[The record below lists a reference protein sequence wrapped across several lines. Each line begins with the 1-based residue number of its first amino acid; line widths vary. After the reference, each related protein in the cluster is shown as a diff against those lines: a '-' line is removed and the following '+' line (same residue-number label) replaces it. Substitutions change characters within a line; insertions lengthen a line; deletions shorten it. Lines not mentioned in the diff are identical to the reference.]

1 MNTRERILHK
11 AMELFN
17 QSGMYN
23 TGVREIARSLEISPG
38 NLSYHFARK
47 EDLLMAILDNYRN
60 LNDTIYAAYFEGS
73 PGLGRYLAMIRK
85 LLVNTYD
92 HRGVFL
98 GLDELRSVLG
108 TEFDYRAVEEKRR
121 SFLDRILKD
130 LEQIGDLDFSTLD
143 KAFLVD
149 ILAFFQRCWI
159 MEAMISY
166 PHLEK
171 AQIVKRYMRFISLH
185 FAQVATLQGQRQMGM
200 WL

>member
-1 MNTRERILHK
+1 MNTRERILQK
-11 AMELFN
+11 AIELFN

-47 EDLLMAILDNYRN
+47 EDLLVAILDSYRD
-60 LNDTIYAAYFEGS
+60 LNDAIYATYFEGQ
-73 PGLGRYLAMIRK
+73 PELGRYLEMISR
-85 LLVNTYD
+85 LLENTYD

-98 GLDELRSVLG
+98 GLDELRAVLG
-108 TEFDYRAVEEKRR
+108 TEYDYPAVEEKRR
-121 SFLDRILKD
+121 SFLDRILVD

-143 KAFLVD
+143 RAFMVD

-166 PHLEK
+166 PHLK
-171 AQIVKRYMRFISLH
+171 KDRILKRYMRTISLH
-185 FAQVATLQGQRQMGM
+185 FAQVATLQGQGQIGM